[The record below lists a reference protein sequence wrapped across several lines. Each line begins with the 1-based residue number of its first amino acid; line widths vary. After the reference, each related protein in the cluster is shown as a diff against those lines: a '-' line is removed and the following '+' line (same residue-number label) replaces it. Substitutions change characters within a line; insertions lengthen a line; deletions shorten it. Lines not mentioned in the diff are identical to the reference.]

1 LLIST
6 ASLGNGQQAEDAAFP
21 RLQLLQW
28 PEDLNCTTSPQS
40 IVIRPEKMG
49 AIVSCVRALVQ
60 ANNSAEVTGSQ
71 ALGGG
76 AQNKVR
82 L

>member
-1 LLIST
+1 V
-6 ASLGNGQQAEDAAFP
+6 ACA
-21 RLQLLQW
+21 
-28 PEDLNCTTSPQS
+28 
-40 IVIRPEKMG
+40 
-49 AIVSCVRALVQ
+49 RALVQ
-60 ANNSAEVTGSQ
+60 ANDSAEVTGSQ